1 MARLK
6 PSKVFV
12 TPDLAEDGQILSRRE
27 IEFFAANGF
36 LVKRGLLARK
46 AVATALDHAWAHL
59 LDHVPMDAAA
69 QRLSRDDPSTWRDP
83 AWGPLPAPDEDGP
96 YQGRQRINH
105 GGATVKLH
113 DLGSAGL
120 LVDLLPN
127 NPDVRAVATA
137 LLGDLRPSERT
148 RGVYAL
154 FPTTIPDDE
163 RGRARRNA
171 TALGPHTDRVCQQLN
186 ACTYLDDV
194 GPRNGGFTVYP
205 GSHRVMFRAHR
216 YAANWSPQPD
226 FRDALERVVDEIQP
240 FELVGEAGDVIFWH
254 GRTVHSSGIHTGDD
268 IRWAVFADFTRDFP
282 TLDADEHR
290 AVGQYEWFKDT
301 RLFRD
306 DALAGE
312 DMWQHWSLGRSSDP
326 DPCC

>member
-1 MARLK
+1 MAQK
-6 PSKVFV
+6 PSKVFEM
-12 TPDLAEDGQILSRRE
+12 PDLAEDERVLSRGE
-27 IEFFAANGF
+27 VEFFVSNGF
-36 LVKRGLLARK
+36 LMKRRLLARK
-46 AVATALDHAWAHL
+46 AVDEALDRAWAHL
-59 LDHVPMDAAA
+59 LEHVPMDATA
-69 QRLSRDDPSTWRDP
+69 RSLTRGDPSTWRDP
-83 AWGPLPAPDEDGP
+83 VWGPLEKPDEAGP
-96 YQGRQRINH
+96 YQGRQRVNH

-113 DLGSAGL
+113 DLGSADC

-163 RGRARRNA
+163 RGLARRNA

-186 ACTYLDDV
+186 ACAYLSDV
-194 GPRNGGFTVYP
+194 KPRNGGFTVYP
-205 GSHRVMFRAHR
+205 GSHQVMFRAHR

-226 FRDALERVVDEIQP
+226 FRDALKQVVDEIEP
-240 FELVGEAGDVIFWH
+240 YELVGEAGDVIFWH

-312 DMWQHWSLGRSSDP
+312 DMWQHWSLGRSVDP